1 MKKNTSAWRKTD
13 FIKAVRKRCFLAQ
26 QHLDHQLW
34 NSSVY
39 ISRFLRVQQLCQIGQ
54 KSIVFLIDIS
64 EIDIFAPL
72 IFLYLFVGKMKL
84 LHDKCLT
91 CSIWLPQSLE
101 CGSSMTSP
109 FRDHRG
115 CHHLFAPLTK
125 GRAQWKSWNKS
136 KLGILFIRKCGVKSL
151 RKNWENGRFESLLIH
166 QWGSCSLLWK
176 GLLQSRDPLVCLFC
190 IDSGKDQGIID
201 LGKCGGRQIRPQQ
214 RFSSYVMLINKI
226 Y

>member
-1 MKKNTSAWRKTD
+1 MKKKTPRHEEKL
-13 FIKAVRKRCFLAQ
+13 ILSKPWEKRCFLAQ

-151 RKNWENGRFESLLIH
+151 RKKLRKWEIWITPYPSVR
-166 QWGSCSLLWK
+166 Q
-176 GLLQSRDPLVCLFC
+176 LQSPLEGLASEQRPTCLP
-190 IDSGKDQGIID
+190 
-201 LGKCGGRQIRPQQ
+201 L
-214 RFSSYVMLINKI
+214 LHW
-226 Y
+226 